1 MEMLASTQR
10 QLKSLSSTKQNESK
24 EENRAG
30 TPSNDNKGFE
40 VRNQCKVYIACRLI
54 QNICTCLLFFIYTYL
69 ND

>member
-24 EENRAG
+24 EENQAG

-40 VRNQCKVYIACRLI
+40 VRNQCKVYIDSKYMYVF
-54 QNICTCLLFFIYTYL
+54 TLLYIYIFE
-69 ND
+69 